1 MVAVKATG
9 NFLPAPSSAPV
20 LTVGFFPN
28 RRGQDGGEFQDLVEY
43 NSFKPRRRSNSMSH
57 PEDHLPS
64 KFDHNERE
72 PVFEEEVG
80 EGGDDVAPLKSN
92 DSAAS
97 SSSAASGK

>member
-1 MVAVKATG
+1 M
-9 NFLPAPSSAPV
+9 

-57 PEDHLPS
+57 TEDLLPS

-80 EGGDDVAPLKSN
+80 EGVDDVAPLESVHSN